1 MRKIFFLVAA
11 VLMLHSGMLY
21 AQTATKKT
29 THVTKSGEPD
39 KRYNEKKTTVMQ
51 TAGPKKKDG
60 TPDMRYKEN
69 KETKKTT
76 TTTKATK

>member
-1 MRKIFFLVAA
+1 
-11 VLMLHSGMLY
+11 MLNSGLLY
-21 AQTATKKT
+21 AQTTTRKT

-39 KRYNEKKTTVMQ
+39 KRYKENKATVKE

-76 TTTKATK
+76 RSTKTTK